1 MLRILALVVS
11 VVFATAGCGR
21 APARELVGYTL
32 EPSPHVGDLSLPAAG
47 NGEEFELR
55 SDSGELLLVFF
66 GFTHCPDICPMTM
79 SDIRAALDDL
89 ADSDQELVDV
99 AMVTVDPERDTDN
112 LLDGFVTSFVDDA
125 VGLRTLDEARLF
137 EVADRFGVSYMV
149 THHDDGRVEVAHTGS
164 VFVVDEHGDVRLVW
178 TFGTGP
184 DGMTNDLEILLDG
197 FP

>member
-1 MLRILALVVS
+1 MRTS
-11 VVFATAGCGR
+11 AGT
-21 APARELVGYTL
+21 ELVGYTL
-32 EPSPHVGDLSLPAAG
+32 EPSPHGATSGASRQQRRRVR
-47 NGEEFELR
+47 LR

-99 AMVTVDPERDTDN
+99 AMVTVDPDVTPTISRRVRH
-112 LLDGFVTSFVDDA
+112 LLRRRRRRPA
-125 VGLRTLDEARLF
+125 YLDEARLF

-149 THHDDGRVEVAHTGS
+149 THHDDGRARSHTGS